1 MDKVFSRFIK
11 GDKAICLVFLILCV
25 ISAIVMFSAS
35 STLAYKSSSHV
46 APLLQHITFLI
57 FGIAVAF
64 LVQLIN
70 PKLIK
75 IFGYLGLALSWLF
88 LIYALLRGV
97 SHNDAARWVQL
108 FGVQFQPSELAKLS
122 LIIVISDM
130 IDRSQ
135 NPNEKHINWFLYI
148 ILASGF
154 TCVLI
159 LFENLSTALILF
171 AVIVL
176 MMFIG
181 KLPMKKLSLL
191 LFSLIALAAGS
202 YFLVK
207 AIPSENMPALFDRAY
222 TWVSRVDNF
231 LSPEANKFLI
241 TDENRQVA
249 HGQMAVARGGI
260 LGVGPGNS
268 IERDFLP
275 GAFSDFIY
283 SIILEEFGSIGGG
296 ILILLYLVILFRAG
310 MITKS
315 CETVYSAILVIGVA
329 LIITLQAF
337 VSMAVSVHL
346 GPVTGQPLP
355 LISRGGTSI
364 IATCIYF
371 GLILNVTRYNEKKK
385 NSEQENEFIIDLENK
400 ENEQETEILD

>member
-148 ILASGF
+148 ILAAGF

-385 NSEQENEFIIDLENK
+385 NSEENEFIIDLENK